1 MPGPVRHRLSPLMA
15 VGLLFLLGVAT
26 GCTRSSASPLEGAA
40 PSSSPAS
47 SGPPSKA
54 ITIAVKSDA
63 ENARL
68 GPDGSYHDAFVPS
81 QFTLSAGVPVTIT
94 IYNYDDMPHSFT
106 SPPLGLDEF
115 VPMGDAGSPSKVTF
129 TFTPTKPGVY
139 VWYCATPCD
148 DWAMTHDFFM
158 LGNITVTA

>member
-1 MPGPVRHRLSPLMA
+1 MTSRHRLSPLMV
-15 VGLLFLLGVAT
+15 VGLLFLLGLAA
-26 GCTRSSASPLEGAA
+26 GCTRSSASPMLGAA
-40 PSSSPAS
+40 PSSPAS
-47 SGPPSKA
+47 SGTSPKA
-54 ITIAVKSDA
+54 IAIDVKSDA
-63 ENARL
+63 ESARL

-81 QFTLSAGVPVTIT
+81 ALTLRAGVPVTIT

-106 SPPLGLDEF
+106 SPALSLDQF
-115 VPMGDAGSPSKVTF
+115 VSGGDARSPSKVTF